1 MQQTDPQADSSTV
14 SAVSTVSTSPSR
26 GDQTREALV
35 AAAMDIFGRD
45 GFHAASTRAIAR
57 AAGANQALIGYHF
70 GGKQGL
76 YLAVFESILAQIKA
90 DVLPLALGITEEL
103 DSLEAGASEV
113 PGRALACLESL
124 ASRMIM
130 QFSSEKAA
138 AWPRLVIREQQDP
151 TEAFELLYRDMYDP
165 LLGVLR
171 RLVGLLLQVDPGS
184 ETARARAMM
193 ILGQI
198 IVFLAARTTAL
209 RQMQWEELGQAES
222 EQLRIHLLESLRQQ
236 FTGVDQQ

>member
-76 YLAVFESILAQIKA
+76 YLAVFESILAQVKA
-90 DVLPLALGITEEL
+90 DVLPLALGITAEL
-103 DSLEAGASEV
+103 DSLEAGATEV
-113 PGRALACLESL
+113 PERALACLE
-124 ASRMIM
+124 
-130 QFSSEKAA
+130 F
-138 AWPRLVIREQQDP
+138 REQQDP

-171 RLVGLLLQVDPGS
+171 RLVGLLLQVDPES

-209 RQMQWEELGQAES
+209 RQMHWEELGQAES